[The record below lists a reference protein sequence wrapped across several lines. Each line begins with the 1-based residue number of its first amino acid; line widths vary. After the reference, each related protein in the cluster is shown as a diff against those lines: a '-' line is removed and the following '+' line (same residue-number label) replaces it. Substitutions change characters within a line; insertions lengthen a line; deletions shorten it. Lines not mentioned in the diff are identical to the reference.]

1 MVVAL
6 GLFAL
11 VTKRWATTILMKP
24 ANLLRLDMVRT
35 FQRARLLLHTG
46 LTNCFGLVMGAQ
58 QNLLPNLKNT
68 LWVSSGALS
77 GFLFISPALA
87 YNEAEE
93 ADKTLVEYIRI
104 LDLEL
109 ASRHST
115 NTIPLPRAKPPVLRI
130 IPVPRIIPIPRSR
143 PAHPLTTY
151 RNLYVYVVHP
161 WDFDRQRTIKC
172 YSVGIDK
179 YGYIVKIPCKEKE

>member
-1 MVVAL
+1 M
-6 GLFAL
+6 
-11 VTKRWATTILMKP
+11 
-24 ANLLRLDMVRT
+24 
-35 FQRARLLLHTG
+35 Q
-46 LTNCFGLVMGAQ
+46 
-58 QNLLPNLKNT
+58 NLKNT
-68 LWVSSGALS
+68 LRVSSGALS
-77 GFLFISPALA
+77 VFLFISPALA

-93 ADKTLVEYIRI
+93 ANKALAQQIKI

-109 ASRHST
+109 ASRHSASKV
-115 NTIPLPRAKPPVLRI
+115 PLPRAKPPV
-130 IPVPRIIPIPRSR
+130 PHTVPTPRFR

-161 WDFDRQRTIKC
+161 HDFNKKRTIKC

>member
-11 VTKRWATTILMKP
+11 VIKRWVTTIRLKP
-24 ANLLRLDMVRT
+24 ANLLRLDMVKT
-35 FQRARLLLHTG
+35 LQRARLLLHTG
-46 LTNCFGLVMGAQ
+46 LTNYFGLVTVAQ
-58 QNLLPNLKNT
+58 QNLLLNLKNT
-68 LWVSSGALS
+68 LRVSSGALS
-77 GFLFISPALA
+77 VFLFISPALA

-93 ADKTLVEYIRI
+93 ANKALAQQIKI

-109 ASRHST
+109 ASRHSASKV
-115 NTIPLPRAKPPVLRI
+115 PLPRAKPPV
-130 IPVPRIIPIPRSR
+130 PHTVPTPRFR

-151 RNLYVYVVHP
+151 RNVYDYIVRPHNPTKQLWVP
-161 WDFDRQRTIKC
+161 GC

-179 YGYIVKIPCKEKE
+179 YGYIVKTLCKKQSQ